1 MSALVL
7 LSEYI
12 WGCTNLFCIV
22 FLLFFFVLRMR
33 HFFLICFVYFLV
45 FVWGD
50 GRYNFL
56 SFLFVCC
63 PRLSLI
69 SVIVLFLFVLGCSED
84 APLGPSHF
92 SSFCLFS
99 PTAKKKDNSPTNPG
113 SETIWNI
120 INLVAINVLI
130 PCNNV
135 WHGEGPHLVF
145 EHKIDCPTAPSHP
158 FAPIPPTKSNL
169 SNLVQTKLLQSS
181 PICQP
186 WTKPKCPT
194 KLNLSKLKQ
203 NFPAKSN
210 LSEHQLG
217 LQDVR
222 VLKHFILE
230 DNTKV
235 LEVIEHQTCTYLL
248 VHSRIN
254 STLIVRN

>member
-1 MSALVL
+1 M
-7 LSEYI
+7 
-12 WGCTNLFCIV
+12 
-22 FLLFFFVLRMR
+22 
-33 HFFLICFVYFLV
+33 
-45 FVWGD
+45 
-50 GRYNFL
+50 

-99 PTAKKKDNSPTNPG
+99 PPTAKKR
-113 SETIWNI
+113 I
-120 INLVAINVLI
+120 ILRPNQELRKYEISSNWLQSMFLFHVTMCDMVTSLI
-130 PCNNV
+130 LSLGIRLMV
-135 WHGEGPHLVF
+135 QLPHPILL
-145 EHKIDCPTAPSHP
+145 HP
-158 FAPIPPTKSNL
+158 FFQQSLVCQTWFKPNYSNQVKFV
-169 SNLVQTKLLQSS
+169 NPVQTKLLQSS

-194 KLNLSKLKQ
+194 KFNLSKLKQ
-203 NFPAKSN
+203 NFPTKSN

>member
-1 MSALVL
+1 MGGIISCHFCLFVVLGYPSFLSLFCSCSFWDVLRMHHLVL
-7 LSEYI
+7 LAFPASA
-12 WGCTNLFCIV
+12 
-22 FLLFFFVLRMR
+22 
-33 HFFLICFVYFLV
+33 CF
-45 FVWGD
+45 
-50 GRYNFL
+50 R
-56 SFLFVCC
+56 
-63 PRLSLI
+63 P
-69 SVIVLFLFVLGCSED
+69 
-84 APLGPSHF
+84 PPQQ
-92 SSFCLFS
+92 
-99 PTAKKKDNSPTNPG
+99 KKKDNSPTKPG
-113 SETIWNI
+113 AEKIWNI

-145 EHKIDCPTAPSHP
+145 GHKIDCPTAPSHP
-158 FAPIPPTKSNL
+158 FAPILPTKPNL

-194 KLNLSKLKQ
+194 KFNLSKLKQ
-203 NFPAKSN
+203 NFPTKSN
-210 LSEHQLG
+210 LPEHQLG